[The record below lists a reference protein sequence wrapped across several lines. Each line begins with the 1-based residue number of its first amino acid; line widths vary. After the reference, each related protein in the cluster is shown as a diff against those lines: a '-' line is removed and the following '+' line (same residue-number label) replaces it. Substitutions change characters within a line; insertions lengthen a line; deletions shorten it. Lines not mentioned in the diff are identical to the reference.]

1 MTTPSTPPEPL
12 GLLNEKLAQ
21 ELITM
26 RDALMK
32 LSLCLHDWRFEMD
45 QQARQLAQ
53 QEADAVLHSAQ
64 HKPARSQDLD
74 KTGRL

>member
-1 MTTPSTPPEPL
+1 MTTPPTPPKPTD
-12 GLLNEKLAQ
+12 LLNEKLAQ

-32 LSLCLHDWRFEMD
+32 LSLCLNDWRFEMD

-53 QEADAVLHSAQ
+53 QETDAVLHSAQ
-64 HKPARSQDLD
+64 HKPVRSQDAN
-74 KTGRL
+74 KS

>member
-1 MTTPSTPPEPL
+1 MTTPPTPPKPPKPTD
-12 GLLNEKLAQ
+12 LLNEKLAQ

-32 LSLCLHDWRFEMD
+32 LSLCLNDWRFEMD

-53 QEADAVLHSAQ
+53 QETDAVLHSAQ
-64 HKPARSQDLD
+64 HKPVRSQDAN
-74 KTGRL
+74 KS